1 VCGEERKKLAEKVS
15 GKKQSEDRGSKHL
28 PEKKK
33 LGRRSKESFFHSFLS
48 LSPVSTLTR
57 LPPRRPYLHL
67 KNSPQSS
74 SPRARSSA
82 TASSPRRKKRKKTVI
97 FKARKIIGA
106 MCRLRPAF
114 LLLFV
119 ALTVHFAD
127 ANFSTNDS
135 VRLERRKRTI
145 GDKDI
150 QKRMKAIF

>member
-1 VCGEERKKLAEKVS
+1 MKTKGASTCRKKKAWKEVEGELLPFFSLALACEHFDAPPAPPPLS
-15 GKKQSEDRGSKHL
+15 A
-28 PEKKK
+28 PEKHPAE
-33 LGRRSKESFFHSFLS
+33 LLAACALLSDRFLAA
-48 LSPVSTLTR
+48 P
-57 LPPRRPYLHL
+57 
-67 KNSPQSS
+67 
-74 SPRARSSA
+74 
-82 TASSPRRKKRKKTVI
+82 KKRKKTVI

-119 ALTVHFAD
+119 ALTVHLAD

-135 VRLERRKRTI
+135 VRLERRKRTR

>member
-1 VCGEERKKLAEKVS
+1 VEKKP
-15 GKKQSEDRGSKHL
+15 SEDKGSKHL

-82 TASSPRRKKRKKTVI
+82 TASSPRRKKRKKQS
-97 FKARKIIGA
+97 FSKIIGA

-119 ALTVHFAD
+119 ALTVHLAD

-135 VRLERRKRTI
+135 VRLERRKRTR

-150 QKRMKAIF
+150 QKRMKANF